1 MNTADRSIALMDTAL
16 RRRFQFIERM
26 PDVTVLRKMGADK
39 IRVEGVELDVAL
51 MLECMNK
58 RIEFLF
64 DREHTIGHAFFLGLK
79 DEPTIENLA
88 GIFKKSI
95 IPLLQEYFYEDY
107 SKIMLVLGDN
117 GKTQDAHKFILETR
131 TTATTIFRGDTSD
144 YDIPEYSYQIQ
155 DSAFFNINSY
165 IEIMGDKKLENV

>member
-1 MNTADRSIALMDTAL
+1 MYTADRWIALMDTAL

-26 PDVTVLRKMGADK
+26 PDVTVLSKMGADK

-64 DREHTIGHAFFLGLK
+64 DREHTFGHAFFLGLK

-95 IPLLQEYFYEDY
+95 IHLLQEYVY
-107 SKIMLVLGDN
+107 
-117 GKTQDAHKFILETR
+117 
-131 TTATTIFRGDTSD
+131 
-144 YDIPEYSYQIQ
+144 
-155 DSAFFNINSY
+155 
-165 IEIMGDKKLENV
+165 

>member
-1 MNTADRSIALMDTAL
+1 
-16 RRRFQFIERM
+16 M

-64 DREHTIGHAFFLGLK
+64 DREHTFGHAFFLGLK

-131 TTATTIFRGDTSD
+131 TTATTIFRGDTAD
-144 YDIPEYSYQIQ
+144 FDIPEYSYQIQ